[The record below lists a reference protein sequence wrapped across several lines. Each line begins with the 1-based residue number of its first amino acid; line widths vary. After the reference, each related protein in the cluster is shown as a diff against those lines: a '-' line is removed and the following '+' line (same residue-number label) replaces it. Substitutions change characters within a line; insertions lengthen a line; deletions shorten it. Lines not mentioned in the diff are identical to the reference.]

1 MVSVICELYYPDDFI
16 LTTSSAALL
25 QQIIASLYNE
35 FSMIDLGSLHYF
47 MGIFVSRNGTCM
59 FLCQRKYALEILKCF
74 GSLQY
79 LTFTRPDLSYA
90 VQQVCL
96 FMHDPRE
103 QHLASLKRILRYV
116 RGTLEYGLR
125 LFSASPLSSVGYFD
139 ADWAGCPTTRQST
152 MKVEYRSV
160 ANVVVGTTWLC
171 KLLRELHFALQRATL
186 VYYDNVAACLVRVL
200 HVPSRYQFADIFTK
214 GLSYAL
220 FDDL

>member
-1 MVSVICELYYPDDFI
+1 
-16 LTTSSAALL
+16 
-25 QQIIASLYNE
+25 QIIASLYNE

-47 MGIFVSRNGTCM
+47 MGIFVSRNSTCM
-59 FLCQRKYALEILKCF
+59 FLCQRKYALEILERS

-90 VQQVCL
+90 W
-96 FMHDPRE
+96 
-103 QHLASLKRILRYV
+103 ILRYA
-116 RGTLEYGLR
+116 RGTLDYGLR

-139 ADWAGCPTTRQST
+139 ADWAGCPTTGQST
-152 MKVEYRSV
+152 SATKAEYRSV

-171 KLLRELHFALQRATL
+171 KLLRELHSALQRATL
-186 VYYDNVAACLVRVL
+186 LYYDNVSAVNMYSNPVQHQRTKHIEIDIDFVCDQVAACLVRVL